1 MAVIN
6 WYPGHMTKS
15 IRMIEDNIKLIDVL
29 IYVLDARAPKSCIN
43 PDFVK
48 YVSRLPVVYVLNK
61 SDLADDVQTAAWKKK
76 LGGERSVALSSV
88 GTVSGSSAQVL
99 AEIKRLCGAKIEKYA
114 AKGVKTTIKAMVIGV
129 PNTGKSTL
137 INNLIGKGKAITGNK
152 AGVTRGKQWFRVNEY
167 VEVLDTP
174 GTLYPKLSSQK
185 IARHLAYIG
194 SIKDEVV
201 DVNEL
206 ACNFIKEAYVIKP
219 SVITDRYG
227 FVPSESDDDNLEQVA
242 KSRGFILK
250 GGVCDIDRAA
260 VAVIDDFRK
269 GRMGKITLDEAFST
283 NDGDKE

>member
-15 IRMIEDNIKLIDVL
+15 IRMIEENIKLIDVL
-29 IYVLDARAPKSCIN
+29 VYVLDARAPKSCIN

-61 SDLADDVQTAAWKKK
+61 SDLADDIQTAAWKRK
-76 LGGERSVALSSV
+76 LSGERSVAISSV
-88 GTVSGSSAQVL
+88 STVSGSSTQILTA
-99 AEIKRLCGAKIEKYA
+99 IKKLCGEKMDKFA
-114 AKGVKTTIKAMVIGV
+114 AKGVKTTIKAMVLGV

-174 GTLYPKLSSQK
+174 GTLYPKLAGQK
-185 IARHLAYIG
+185 TARHLAYIG

-201 DVNEL
+201 DINEL
-206 ACNFIKEAYVIKP
+206 ACNFIKEVYTINPAII
-219 SVITDRYG
+219 SDRYG
-227 FVPSESDDDNLEQVA
+227 FVPNESDEYNLEQVA
-242 KSRGFILK
+242 KCRGFILK

-260 VAVIDDFRK
+260 VAIIDDFRK
-269 GRMGKITLDEAFST
+269 GRMGKLTLDETGAD
-283 NDGDKE
+283 NGGHE

>member
-114 AKGVKTTIKAMVIGV
+114 AKGVKTTIKAITRPAGITTQ
-129 PNTGKSTL
+129 TGTVTACSPPHKSSDVL
-137 INNLIGKGKAITGNK
+137 
-152 AGVTRGKQWFRVNEY
+152 RVY
-167 VEVLDTP
+167 STP
-174 GTLYPKLSSQK
+174 SCG
-185 IARHLAYIG
+185 
-194 SIKDEVV
+194 
-201 DVNEL
+201 
-206 ACNFIKEAYVIKP
+206 
-219 SVITDRYG
+219 
-227 FVPSESDDDNLEQVA
+227 
-242 KSRGFILK
+242 LK
-250 GGVCDIDRAA
+250 GLR
-260 VAVIDDFRK
+260 
-269 GRMGKITLDEAFST
+269 
-283 NDGDKE
+283 

>member
-15 IRMIEDNIKLIDVL
+15 IRMIEENVKLIDVL
-29 IYVLDARAPKSCIN
+29 VYVLDARAPKSCIN
-43 PDFVK
+43 PDFIK

-61 SDLADDVQTAAWKKK
+61 CDLADDAQTALWVKK
-76 LGGERSVALSSV
+76 LKGEKSAVVTANS
-88 GTVSGSSAQVL
+88 TVSGRSNRIV
-99 AEIKRLCGAKIEKYA
+99 AEIKRLCGEKINKFA
-114 AKGVKTTIKAMVIGV
+114 ARGVKTTIKAMVLGV

-152 AGVTRGKQWFRVNEY
+152 AGVTRGKQWFKVNEY
-167 VEVLDTP
+167 VEILDTP
-174 GTLYPKLSSQK
+174 GTLYPKLANQK

-206 ACNFIKEAYVIKP
+206 AAKLIKELYEIKP
-219 SVITDRYG
+219 DAITARYS
-227 FVPSESDDDNLEQVA
+227 FAPSETDESNLEQVA

-250 GGVCDIDRAA
+250 GGVGDADRAA

-269 GRMGKITLDEAFST
+269 GRIGKITLDEATAS
-283 NDGDKE
+283 DGGNE